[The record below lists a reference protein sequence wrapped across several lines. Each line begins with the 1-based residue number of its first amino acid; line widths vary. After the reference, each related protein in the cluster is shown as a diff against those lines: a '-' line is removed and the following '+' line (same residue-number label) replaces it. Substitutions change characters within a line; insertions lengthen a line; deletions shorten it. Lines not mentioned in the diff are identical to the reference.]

1 MFNLDLG
8 FSSNFLQ
15 QKKKKGVSFSLCLC
29 LFQVLKIMSGTSA
42 SARSDKSG
50 KNSKGLPLAA
60 VKDEFASSSKRKNTC
75 TKIEYEILKENHETL
90 KIDYESL
97 QKRFKLA
104 EETYEVMKKL
114 LLQSKKAEGVGDKYE
129 KMESEGKG
137 KIDEL
142 RKREE
147 ELLLAIRKGKEDKAK
162 LEDKFVALAER
173 FCVVEADCEYLKSL
187 YDAEVAASEIE
198 ETNKLRNN
206 VKNDATGICVYVCVL
221 T

>member
-1 MFNLDLG
+1 MC
-8 FSSNFLQ
+8 
-15 QKKKKGVSFSLCLC
+15 LCLC
-29 LFQVLKIMSGTSA
+29 LFQVKVLKIMSGTSA

-60 VKDEFASSSKRKNTC
+60 VKDEFASSPKRKNTC
-75 TKIEYEILKENHETL
+75 TQIEYEILKENHETL

-198 ETNKLRNN
+198 ETNKLKNN
-206 VKNDATGICVYVCVL
+206 VKNDATGICVL